1 MTTSEKRPLVAIV
14 GRPNVGKSS
23 LFNRM
28 FGDRR
33 AIVEPT
39 AGVTRD
45 RLVLPVHLPDYEL
58 AFDLMD
64 TGGIGIVD
72 REDLA
77 ESVEYQVMTGITAAS
92 LVLFMV
98 DAREGLTLLDEQVAR
113 HLRRSDVPVVL
124 VANKCETRAAQVASA
139 EFTTLG
145 FGEAQRVSAQE
156 GQGLGDLYEHLMKML
171 PKVEE
176 DQVEDRISIAV
187 LGRRNTGKSS
197 FVNALMGEE
206 RVIVSD
212 LAGTT
217 RDAVDI
223 DLEWQG
229 HALTLVDTA
238 GVHRRGKINS
248 AVEYFSLTRSD
259 QAIRRADLALL
270 FLDLTESIARM
281 DQELAR
287 TVVDRFKPTVIVGT
301 KADLVPDMDIQTF
314 RDLVEHK
321 LPHLK
326 GSPIVMIS
334 NVTRKGLDRVLRE
347 VLSVHEEGGL
357 KVGTGEL
364 NRVVKSTFN
373 NLRFRGRGEKP
384 RFFYA
389 TQLGVHP
396 PAFLL
401 FVNRKKLFEKEA
413 LRAIRND
420 LRKRLGLTRS
430 PLRIVL
436 RERERSPSKK
446 G

>member
-1 MTTSEKRPLVAIV
+1 MANSQKRPLLAIV

-28 FGDRR
+28 YGDRR

-45 RLVLPVHLPDYEL
+45 RLVLPVHLPQYEL

-77 ESVEYQVMTGITAAS
+77 SSVEYQVLTGITAAS

-113 HLRRSDVPVVL
+113 YLRRSNVEVVL
-124 VANKCETRAAQVASA
+124 VANKCETHSAQIAAA

-145 FGEAQRVSAQE
+145 FGEAQRISAQE
-156 GQGLGDLYEHLMKML
+156 GQGLGDLYERLTTLL
-171 PKVEE
+171 PPAQE
-176 DQVEDRISIAV
+176 DGLQERLSLAV

-197 FVNALMGEE
+197 FVNALLGEE

-223 DLEWQG
+223 NLEWQG
-229 HALTLVDTA
+229 HPLTLVDTA
-238 GVHRRGKINS
+238 GVHRKGKIHS
-248 AVEYFSLTRSD
+248 AIEYFSLTRSD
-259 QAIRRADLALL
+259 QAIRRSDLALL
-270 FLDLTESIARM
+270 FLDMTAPIARM

-287 TVVDRFKPTVIVGT
+287 TMKDRFKPTVVVGT
-301 KADLVPDMDIQTF
+301 KADLVPELSIQDF
-314 RDLVEHK
+314 RSQVEHK

-326 GSPIVMIS
+326 GAPVVMIS
-334 NVTRKGLDRVLRE
+334 NKTRKGLDRVLKE
-347 VLSVHEEGGL
+347 ALSVHEEGGL
-357 KVGTGEL
+357 RVGTGEL
-364 NRVVKSTFN
+364 NRLVKQCFD

-384 RFFYA
+384 RVFYA

-396 PAFLL
+396 PSFLL
-401 FVNRKKLFEKEA
+401 FVNRKRLFEKEA
-413 LRAIRND
+413 IRAIGND
-420 LRKRLGLTRS
+420 LRRRLGLQKS
-430 PLRIVL
+430 PLRLVL
-436 RERERSPSKK
+436 RERDRSPSKK
-446 G
+446 A